1 MLDVD
6 QWPTR
11 EDTDLVL
18 YLVGQEA
25 TPSAAHIF
33 LDLVKL
39 HGSNRKAMSQFA
51 QEIPT
56 ALLSFGQPYYL
67 YDAPHMKTCVNA
79 YSAIE
84 PVLRETVRRLTGEA
98 PFTGVS
104 PVDPFCG
111 QEQLRW

>member
-1 MLDVD
+1 M
-6 QWPTR
+6 
-11 EDTDLVL
+11 
-18 YLVGQEA
+18 
-25 TPSAAHIF
+25 
-33 LDLVKL
+33 KL